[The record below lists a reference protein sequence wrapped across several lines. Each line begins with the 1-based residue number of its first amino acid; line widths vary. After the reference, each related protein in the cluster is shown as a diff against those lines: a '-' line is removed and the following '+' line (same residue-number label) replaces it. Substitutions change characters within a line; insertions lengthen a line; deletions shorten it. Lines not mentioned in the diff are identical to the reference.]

1 MSNKR
6 VRSISFNST
15 NEADI
20 KRMKLIGKK
29 SFSRY
34 IKKLLDD
41 EIQRTKVLTPT
52 ATNAAT
58 PSTRSH
64 IKPVATTRALTP
76 KKSNVFNPMLK

>member
-6 VRSISFNST
+6 VRSISVNSN

-20 KRMKLIGKK
+20 QRTKLIGKK

-41 EIQRTKVLTPT
+41 EIKRTKVLPSDTT
-52 ATNAAT
+52 KTAT
-58 PSTRSH
+58 PSTQHRL
-64 IKPVATTRALTP
+64 TTTTTTKTLTP

>member
-6 VRSISFNST
+6 VRSISFNSN

-20 KRMKLIGKK
+20 QRTKLIGKK

-34 IKKLLDD
+34 VKKLLDD
-41 EIQRTKVLTPT
+41 EIKRTKVLTPT
-52 ATNAAT
+52 TTNTTT
-58 PSTRSH
+58 PSTQSH
-64 IKPVATTRALTP
+64 IKPVATTRTLTP